1 MTIAWRPV
9 DPSAAP
15 SGAGGTKA
23 KATSEAGSHEYEQAN
38 LAEDLGQDV
47 LALAAVAQSD
57 RPASV
62 LRRVNGRLVRVI
74 VEAA

>member
-1 MTIAWRPV
+1 M
-9 DPSAAP
+9 
-15 SGAGGTKA
+15 
-23 KATSEAGSHEYEQAN
+23 ATSETESNGYEQAC

-62 LRRVNGRLVRVI
+62 LRRVNGRLVRLI

>member
-1 MTIAWRPV
+1 M
-9 DPSAAP
+9 
-15 SGAGGTKA
+15 
-23 KATSEAGSHEYEQAN
+23 AGSETTSNSYEQAC

-47 LALAAVAQSD
+47 LALAAIAESD

>member
-1 MTIAWRPV
+1 M
-9 DPSAAP
+9 
-15 SGAGGTKA
+15 
-23 KATSEAGSHEYEQAN
+23 ATSESAGNGYEQAV

-62 LRRVNGRLVRVI
+62 LRRVNGRMVRLI

>member
-1 MTIAWRPV
+1 MATGET
-9 DPSAAP
+9 AA
-15 SGAGGTKA
+15 S
-23 KATSEAGSHEYEQAN
+23 EYEQAC

-47 LALAAVAQSD
+47 LALAAVAASH

-62 LRRVNGRLVRVI
+62 VRRVNGRLVRVI

>member
-1 MTIAWRPV
+1 MA
-9 DPSAAP
+9 S
-15 SGAGGTKA
+15 
-23 KATSEAGSHEYEQAN
+23 SETGSNGYEQAV

-62 LRRVNGRLVRVI
+62 LRRVNGRLVRLI

>member
-1 MTIAWRPV
+1 MV
-9 DPSAAP
+9 VM
-15 SGAGGTKA
+15 
-23 KATSEAGSHEYEQAN
+23 ATSETAGNGYEQAV

-62 LRRVNGRLVRVI
+62 LRRVNGRLVRLI

>member
-1 MTIAWRPV
+1 LIPASQDQV
-9 DPSAAP
+9 
-15 SGAGGTKA
+15 GGTKA
-23 KATSEAGSHEYEQAN
+23 MATSDTGSNGYEQAV

-62 LRRVNGRLVRVI
+62 LRRVNGRLVRLI

>member
-1 MTIAWRPV
+1 MILTPHHQR
-9 DPSAAP
+9 
-15 SGAGGTKA
+15 GGGTM
-23 KATSEAGSHEYEQAN
+23 AGSETTSNSYEQAC

-47 LALAAVAQSD
+47 LALAAVAASD

>member
-1 MTIAWRPV
+1 MAM
-9 DPSAAP
+9 SA
-15 SGAGGTKA
+15 T
-23 KATSEAGSHEYEQAN
+23 GSNGYEQACQ
-38 LAEDLGQDV
+38 AEDLGQDV

-62 LRRVNGRLVRVI
+62 LRKVNGKLVRVI

>member
-1 MTIAWRPV
+1 MAT
-9 DPSAAP
+9 DDHAA
-15 SGAGGTKA
+15 SQ
-23 KATSEAGSHEYEQAN
+23 YEQAC

-47 LALAAVAQSD
+47 LALAAVAASH

-62 LRRVNGRLVRVI
+62 IRRVNGRLVRLI

>member
-1 MTIAWRPV
+1 MANGDT
-9 DPSAAP
+9 
-15 SGAGGTKA
+15 
-23 KATSEAGSHEYEQAN
+23 GSHGYEQAC

-47 LALAAVAQSD
+47 LALAAVAEAD

-62 LRRVNGRLVRVI
+62 LRRVNGRMVRVI

>member
-1 MTIAWRPV
+1 MGDGKTAR
-9 DPSAAP
+9 S
-15 SGAGGTKA
+15 
-23 KATSEAGSHEYEQAN
+23 EYEQAC

-47 LALAAVAQSD
+47 LALAAVAESD

-62 LRRVNGRLVRVI
+62 LRRVNGRLVRLI

>member
-1 MTIAWRPV
+1 MA
-9 DPSAAP
+9 DSKSA
-15 SGAGGTKA
+15 GT
-23 KATSEAGSHEYEQAN
+23 EYEQAC

-47 LALAAVAQSD
+47 LALAAVAQEH

-62 LRRVNGRLVRVI
+62 LRRVNGRLVRLI

>member
-1 MTIAWRPV
+1 MANSETG
-9 DPSAAP
+9 S
-15 SGAGGTKA
+15 SG
-23 KATSEAGSHEYEQAN
+23 YEQAC

-47 LALAAVAQSD
+47 LALAAVAESD

>member
-1 MTIAWRPV
+1 MAMKPQ
-9 DPSAAP
+9 
-15 SGAGGTKA
+15 
-23 KATSEAGSHEYEQAN
+23 EHAGSDYEQDN

-47 LALAAVAQSD
+47 LALAAVAESH

-62 LRRVNGRLVRVI
+62 LRRVNGRLVRLI

>member
-1 MTIAWRPV
+1 MAITE
-9 DPSAAP
+9 
-15 SGAGGTKA
+15 T
-23 KATSEAGSHEYEQAN
+23 GSNGYEQAV

-47 LALAAVAQSD
+47 LALAAVAELD

-62 LRRVNGRLVRVI
+62 LRRVNGRLVRLI